1 MIEAILK
8 PRFLVRGYRLL
19 VLLGY
24 FTPGDRQKKVQ

>member
-8 PRFLVRGYRLL
+8 PRFPVRGNRLL